1 MCLLASTLDR
11 HAIHPVMK
19 ERVRSWTAGSW
30 GFFWILRDWWPRKH
44 TTAAVKPYSST
55 LQFLISCVR
64 EKKKKTSSP
73 STVKRLLPVDL
84 SSRKVATLLLTCA
97 TVASKRSLFVF
108 TPLVFGVAYNVIDF
122 FCIYHLYKFFFG
134 SSRVRFHIFLRRQ
147 RTWPF
152 ELKVRFN
159 SPIFAMFKTSSCQES
174 KKNRK
179 RGTEKNWPSVVSSR
193 IPCEPLYHLTH
204 FPRFLTRESA
214 FSEETRCLLLRH
226 REEESVLGQVHHV
239 CISQWYSLLKA

>member
-64 EKKKKTSSP
+64 EKKKTSSP

-174 KKNRK
+174 KKNQK
-179 RGTEKNWPSVVSSR
+179 RRRRQKIGRVSSH
-193 IPCEPLYHLTH
+193 PE
-204 FPRFLTRESA
+204 FLASLSITWLISRA
-214 FSEETRCLLLRH
+214 FWHFSEETRCLLLRH

>member
-1 MCLLASTLDR
+1 MSFKVIFKKVSICF
-11 HAIHPVMK
+11 HPV
-19 ERVRSWTAGSW
+19 
-30 GFFWILRDWWPRKH
+30 GFWCCAQSDR
-44 TTAAVKPYSST
+44 Y
-55 LQFLISCVR
+55 FLIIQKCKPLFVG
-64 EKKKKTSSP
+64 
-73 STVKRLLPVDL
+73 L
-84 SSRKVATLLLTCA
+84 SSLRNC
-97 TVASKRSLFVF
+97 SIC
-108 TPLVFGVAYNVIDF
+108 FGD
-122 FCIYHLYKFFFG
+122 HG
-134 SSRVRFHIFLRRQ
+134 RQ

>member
-19 ERVRSWTAGSW
+19 ERVRSWNAGSW

-64 EKKKKTSSP
+64 EKKKKTSTP

-122 FCIYHLYKFFFG
+122 FLIYHLYTFFFG
-134 SSRVRFHIFLRRQ
+134 SSRVRFHIFLRKQ

-152 ELKVRFN
+152 ELKVWFN

-174 KKNRK
+174 KRKQK
-179 RGTEKNWPSVVSSR
+179 RGKKKIGRVSSH
-193 IPCEPLYHLTH
+193 PEFLASLYITWLIS
-204 FPRFLTRESA
+204 RA
-214 FSEETRCLLLRH
+214 FS
-226 REEESVLGQVHHV
+226 HV
-239 CISQWYSLLKA
+239 SLLSARKQDVCSFDTARKKAF